1 MRKRATKQQIAVS
14 LGLLALIAGAAWFW
28 WPHVYF
34 RFQLERNEVHI
45 PRVSVKQL
53 TAPGKTDGWADCRI
67 GPVSLKLPLE
77 LAEKGDRSVGKMTID
92 LSTFDRIL
100 AVDVPRRVGPNE
112 LAQRA
117 KVIDEFQMSPAR
129 LIAESYRTGTD
140 DFRWTM
146 SHAELRRH
154 QTLLSM
160 GANNFP
166 HSHVMTVETRFEP
179 QLEGVLIQGDR
190 QTAVFHWQATSGAA
204 VGALVFRQKE
214 GDLDLDWV
222 RDVCQSVAC
231 DESRLGENALS
242 KADLRELLET
252 IEVRPAGGEEKE
264 K

>member
-14 LGLLALIAGAAWFW
+14 LSILALVAGAGYFW
-28 WPHVYF
+28 WPHIYF
-34 RFQLERNEVHI
+34 RFQLERNEVQI
-45 PRVSVKQL
+45 PSIPVKELQ
-53 TAPGKTDGWADCRI
+53 APGNMAGWADCRV
-67 GPVSLKLPLE
+67 GPVSFKLPVD

-92 LSTFDRIL
+92 FSTSDRIVG
-100 AVDVPRRVGPNE
+100 VDIPRRVGPE
-112 LAQRA
+112 GLAQRA
-117 KVIDEFQMSPAR
+117 EVINEFKVSPAR

-154 QTLLSM
+154 QTLLRM

-179 QLEGVLIQGDR
+179 LLEGVLIQGDR

-204 VGALVFRQKE
+204 VGALLFRNKE

-231 DESRLGENALS
+231 DESRLSERALS

-252 IEVRPAGGEEKE
+252 IEVKPAGGE
-264 K
+264 